1 MRGTTRSRGGSSS
14 RRESRRHQGLQQ
26 VAPTTDTPPRLGA
39 NHAAATLL
47 ERLVPSDPDL
57 REVDVVL
64 HGQGGRIE
72 ESDGRFDALLR
83 ADSQTWDRVL
93 RDLPSG
99 LSAFGRGQ
107 LEIRN
112 NLHLGVNFLASTSG
126 SRDPARLRFETIQ
139 TK

>member
-1 MRGTTRSRGGSSS
+1 MRGTTRLRGGSSS
-14 RRESRRHQGLQQ
+14 RRESRRHQGSQQ
-26 VAPTTDTPPRLGA
+26 VPPTIDTPPRLGA
-39 NHAAATLL
+39 NHAAVTLL
-47 ERLVPSDPDL
+47 ERLVPSDLDL
-57 REVDVVL
+57 RDGDARLRLAVQGGDEVDVVL

-112 NLHLGVNFLASTSG
+112 NLHLGV
-126 SRDPARLRFETIQ
+126 
-139 TK
+139 